1 MLLSMC
7 LSVLLCGS
15 LCNQDLRTGT
25 ELHREAQSYTER
37 PELHREARVSLRG
50 QSFTE
55 DYTID
60 MLYTGL
66 EF

>member
-25 ELHREAQSYTER
+25 ELHREA
-37 PELHREARVSLRG
+37 RVTQRG